1 MHGPG
6 AAVTP
11 SFCFGLCSGSGAQ
24 RPTRFAFP
32 PRDGAAGCNGVMTER
47 SRAGHKLPVM
57 QPRAG
62 VSLVEVLVAAVLLAV
77 GIGGTLS
84 SLAVT
89 ARLREWARDRER
101 VAAEAL
107 DRLAWFEA
115 RACAQSDTAERVTT
129 AERVALNWGVT
140 DSAGRRVLRF
150 GAASAGRPPQRLVLH
165 SSWRCD

>member
-1 MHGPG
+1 
-6 AAVTP
+6 
-11 SFCFGLCSGSGAQ
+11 
-24 RPTRFAFP
+24 
-32 PRDGAAGCNGVMTER
+32 
-47 SRAGHKLPVM
+47 M